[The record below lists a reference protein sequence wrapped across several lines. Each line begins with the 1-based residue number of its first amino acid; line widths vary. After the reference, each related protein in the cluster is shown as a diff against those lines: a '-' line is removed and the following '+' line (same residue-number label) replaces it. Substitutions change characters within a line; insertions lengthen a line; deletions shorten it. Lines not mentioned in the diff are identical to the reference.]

1 MFALVLVNGN
11 TKRVSCSRIV
21 EQPWPKI
28 NYYHNLIDVFSLLQT
43 RIDSHSL
50 SQDDVNAFARL
61 MELIYLKEQLAEK
74 ERASRVKPVVYW
86 YSRQG

>member
-1 MFALVLVNGN
+1 M
-11 TKRVSCSRIV
+11 
-21 EQPWPKI
+21 
-28 NYYHNLIDVFSLLQT
+28 HVFGLLQK

-50 SQDDVNAFARL
+50 SQDDVNALAYL
-61 MELIYLKEQLAEK
+61 MELIYLKEKLLEK